1 MKSKNLIKS
10 NTSLDETSEI
20 RELKRLIS
28 EKEGILL
35 IILEKTE
42 QLRIDLSII
51 KQEYDIKIG
60 RLYLRIDECDL
71 EILKYKKIEDL
82 ISKGISFEEAQKIV
96 EAGLKKNY
104 EQIKDQYSKL
114 DEEEKDF
121 ENRKILSFDEQEEV
135 KRLFHKLA
143 HKYHPDKGGNDEMM
157 KKINKAYFE
166 GDLETLRAISA
177 EESTMDIEIA
187 TIELLRAKLLKLE
200 KAIEKANNNFSI
212 LENSEWSILNKNIE
226 RTLQQKRNLLNEL
239 ADTILTEIAK
249 KENQIDELN
258 KKYGQK

>member
-1 MKSKNLIKS
+1 MTNIIKS
-10 NTSLDETSEI
+10 NASIDEPLEKQ
-20 RELKRLIS
+20 ELKRAIS
-28 EKEGILL
+28 EKEKILS
-35 IILEKTE
+35 IVLEKIE
-42 QLRIDLSII
+42 KLKIDLSIL

-60 RLYLRIDECDL
+60 RLYLKIDETDL
-71 EILKYKKIEDL
+71 EILKYKRIEDML
-82 ISKGISFEEAQKIV
+82 DQGFSFSDAQKIV
-96 EAGLKKNY
+96 EETLKEHY
-104 EQIKDQYSKL
+104 EKIKDDFNKL

-121 ENRKILSFDEQEEV
+121 KNRKTHSADEQEEM
-135 KRLFHKLA
+135 KKLFLKLA

-166 GDLETLRAISA
+166 GDLETLRAINA
-177 EESTMDIEIA
+177 EESNADIEIT
-187 TIELLRAKLLKLE
+187 TIELLKIKLLKLE

-249 KENQIDELN
+249 KENQLSEL
-258 KKYGQK
+258 KKKHGQE